1 MNKQF
6 WVVGGEYTDTAFQTL
21 VLGSEYLVGPFDN
34 RDSAMRK
41 WQEVA
46 ARTRSTC
53 LARFTIVG
61 DTPAL

>member
-21 VLGSEYLVGPFDN
+21 VSGSEYLVGPFDN

-61 DTPAL
+61 NTPAL